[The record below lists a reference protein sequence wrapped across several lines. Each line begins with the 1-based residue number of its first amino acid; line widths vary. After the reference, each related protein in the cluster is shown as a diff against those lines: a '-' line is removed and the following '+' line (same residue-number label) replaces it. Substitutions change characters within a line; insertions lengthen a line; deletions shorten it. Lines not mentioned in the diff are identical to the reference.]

1 MNHDNNEPQ
10 HQAPGVP
17 DRNRQ
22 HPGSE
27 GRGDVPTRPEPHA
40 PTGAPQNL
48 PTGEPLYGTAVPAS
62 VSFSAQLVQQ
72 QLNQNYPDPDTSAD
86 LRKKAPEVY
95 EAWLQT
101 TRETIETDN
110 YVRRAEVDNPRKMA
124 TRGLIVGAIVVLA
137 LFALAAY
144 ATYLHQQWLA
154 GFLVTIDVVLLA
166 SIFTGNNPQK
176 NGGDG
181 GGS

>member
-10 HQAPGVP
+10 HQTPGVP
-17 DRNRQ
+17 DGNRK

-27 GRGDVPTRPEPHA
+27 GRRDVPPHPEPHA
-40 PTGAPQNL
+40 PTSAPQNL
-48 PTGEPLYGTAVPAS
+48 PTGEPLYGTAVPAN

-72 QLNQNYPDPDTSAD
+72 QLNQNYPDPDTSAE
-86 LRKKAPEVY
+86 LREKAPEVY

-101 TRETIETDN
+101 TRQTIETDN
-110 YVRRAEVDNPRKMA
+110 YVRKAEVDNPRKMA
-124 TRGLIVGAIVVLA
+124 TRGLVVGAIVVLA

-144 ATYLHQQWLA
+144 ATYLRQQWLA

-166 SIFTGNNPQK
+166 SIFTGNTAPK
-176 NGGDG
+176 KGDG